1 MKFEVNREDL
11 LKVLQG
17 CGAVVERRQ
26 TLPILSNLY
35 LAVSESNLTITGT
48 DLEVEIV
55 GVCEVIVSVEGACT
69 IPARKFLDICRAL
82 EEGSLLTF
90 FSEGGKATIQS
101 GRSRFSLATM
111 SEQEFPRIEGGE
123 IVSSISIPIERLK
136 QLITQVG
143 FAMAQQDVRY
153 FLNGML
159 LEAEG
164 EDLRAVATDGHRLAL
179 SSRKIIAGSGGIN
192 ETGDTA
198 SKQAILPRK
207 SVIEL
212 GRLLSDEDDNVEIGF
227 GENHVIAKFGDFRL
241 TSKLVEGQFPDY
253 KKVLPAV
260 TDNSLTGD
268 RDSMKQGFQRVA
280 ILSNEKYRG
289 VKLSLKEG
297 SLNISANNPEQ
308 EEAHEEVAVQYAGV
322 EMEIGFNVNYILD
335 VLNVLGDTSVKISLA
350 DASSSAL
357 IESEEDPESVF
368 VVMPMRL

>member
-35 LAVSESNLTITGT
+35 LAVSNSCLTITGT

-55 GVCEVIVSVEGACT
+55 GVCDADVSAEGACT
-69 IPARKFLDICRAL
+69 IPARKAVEICRAL

-90 FSEGGKATIQS
+90 ISEGGKATIQS
-101 GRSRFSLATM
+101 GRSRFSLSTISAD
-111 SEQEFPRIEGGE
+111 EFPKIEGGE
-123 IVSSISIPIERLK
+123 VVSSISIPTERLK

-159 LEAEG
+159 LESEG
-164 EDLRAVATDGHRLAL
+164 ENLRAVATDGHRLAV
-179 SSRKIIAGSGGIN
+179 SSRKIIAGGDIIESG
-192 ETGDTA
+192 DKV

-212 GRLLSDEDDNVEIGF
+212 GRLLSDEGDTVEIGF
-227 GENHVIAKFGDFRL
+227 GESHLIAKFGGFRL

-253 KKVLPAV
+253 KKVLPAG
-260 TDNSLTGD
+260 TENSLIGD

-308 EEAHEEVAVQYAGV
+308 EEAHEEVAVDYNGV

-335 VLNVLGDTSVKISLA
+335 VLNVLGDKSVKMSVA
-350 DASSSAL
+350 DANSSAL

>member
-35 LAVSESNLTITGT
+35 LVVSGSSLTITGT

-55 GVCEVIVSVEGACT
+55 GVCEVTVLTEGACT
-69 IPARKFLDICRAL
+69 IPARKILDICRAL
-82 EEGSLLTF
+82 EEGSLLAF
-90 FSEGGKATIQS
+90 ISEGGKATIQS
-101 GRSRFSLATM
+101 GKSRFSLATM
-111 SEQEFPRIEGGE
+111 SAEEFPKSEGGGA
-123 IVSSISIPIERLK
+123 VSSISIPTEHLK

-159 LEAEG
+159 LETEG

-179 SSRKIIAGSGGIN
+179 SSRKIIASGEIN
-192 ETGDTA
+192 ESGDHPR
-198 SKQAILPRK
+198 KQAILPRK

-212 GRLLSDEDDNVEIGF
+212 GRLLSDEDDTVEIGF
-227 GENHVIAKFGDFRL
+227 GENHLIAKFGDFRL

-260 TDNSLTGD
+260 TENSLIGD
-268 RDSMKQGFQRVA
+268 RDTMKQGFQRVA

-289 VKLSLKEG
+289 VKLFLKEG
-297 SLNISANNPEQ
+297 VLNISANNPEQ
-308 EEAHEEVAVQYAGV
+308 EEAHEEVAIEYAGV

-335 VLNVLGDTSVKISLA
+335 VLNVLADENVKMSLA
-350 DASSSAL
+350 DANSSAL

>member
-1 MKFEVNREDL
+1 MKFEVNREEL

-35 LAVSESNLTITGT
+35 LEVSGASLTITGT

-55 GVCEVIVSVEGACT
+55 GVCSVTVSAEGACT
-69 IPARKFLDICRAL
+69 IPARKALEICRAL
-82 EEGSLLTF
+82 EEGSLLTII
-90 FSEGGKATIQS
+90 SEGGKATIQS
-101 GRSRFSLATM
+101 GRSRFSLATIS
-111 SEQEFPRIEGGE
+111 SEEFPKIEGGE
-123 IVSSISIPIERLK
+123 IVSSITIPIEHLK

-159 LEAEG
+159 LESEG

-179 SSRKIIAGSGGIN
+179 SSRKVMAGGNTNESG
-192 ETGDTA
+192 DKA

-212 GRLLSDEDDNVEIGF
+212 GRLLSDEDDSVEIGF
-227 GENHVIAKFGDFRL
+227 GENHLIAKFGDFKL

-253 KKVLPAV
+253 KKVLPAG
-260 TDNSLTGD
+260 TENSLVGD
-268 RDSMKQGFQRVA
+268 RDSMKQSFQRVA

-289 VKLSLKEG
+289 VKLSLKEDL
-297 SLNISANNPEQ
+297 LNISANNPEQ
-308 EEAHEEVAVQYAGV
+308 EEAHEEVVVEYTGT

-335 VLNVLGDTSVKISLA
+335 VLNVLGDKSVKMSVA
-350 DASSSAL
+350 DANSSAL

>member
-35 LAVSESNLTITGT
+35 LAVSDSSLTITGT

-55 GVCEVIVSVEGACT
+55 GVCEVVVSAEGACT
-69 IPARKFLDICRAL
+69 IPARKVLDICRAL

-90 FSEGGKATIQS
+90 ISEGGKVTIQS

-111 SEQEFPRIEGGE
+111 SAEEFPQIEGGE
-123 IVSSISIPIERLK
+123 IVSSISISIERLK

-164 EDLRAVATDGHRLAL
+164 EDLRAVATDGHRLAV
-179 SSRKIIAGSGGIN
+179 SSRKIIAGSDIN
-192 ETGDTA
+192 ETGDKA

-227 GENHVIAKFGDFRL
+227 GENHVIAKFGGFRL

-253 KKVLPAV
+253 KKVLPAG
-260 TDNSLTGD
+260 TENSLTGD

-289 VKLSLKEG
+289 VKLSLKEDL
-297 SLNISANNPEQ
+297 LNISANNPEQ

-335 VLNVLGDTSVKISLA
+335 VLNVVGDKSVKISLA
-350 DASSSAL
+350 DANSSAL
-357 IESEEDPESVF
+357 IESEEDPESVY

>member
-1 MKFEVNREDL
+1 MKFEVNREVL

-35 LAVSESNLTITGT
+35 LAVSESYLTITGT

-55 GVCEVIVSVEGACT
+55 GVCEVIVSAEGACT

-90 FSEGGKATIQS
+90 ISEGGKVTIQS
-101 GRSRFSLATM
+101 GRSRFSLAAM
-111 SEQEFPRIEGGE
+111 SAEEFPQIEGGE

-179 SSRKIIAGSGGIN
+179 SSRKIIAGSGIN
-192 ETGDTA
+192 ETGDIA

-212 GRLLSDEDDNVEIGF
+212 GRLLSDEDDAVEIGF
-227 GENHVIAKFGDFRL
+227 GENHLIANFGGFKL

-253 KKVLPAV
+253 KKVLPAG
-260 TDNSLTGD
+260 TENTLTAD

-289 VKLSLKEG
+289 VKLSLKKDL
-297 SLNISANNPEQ
+297 LNISANNPEQ
-308 EEAHEEVAVQYAGV
+308 EEAHEEVAVDYDGG

-335 VLNVLGDTSVKISLA
+335 VLNVVGDKSVKMSVA
-350 DASSSAL
+350 DANSSAL

>member
-179 SSRKIIAGSGGIN
+179 SSRKIIAVSGIN
-192 ETGDTA
+192 ETGDIA
-198 SKQAILPRK
+198 PKQAILPRK

-289 VKLSLKEG
+289 VKLSLKED

-335 VLNVLGDTSVKISLA
+335 VLNVVGDTSVRISVA

-357 IESEEDPESVF
+357 IESEEDPQSVF

>member
-35 LAVSESNLTITGT
+35 LAASDSSLTITGT

-55 GVCEVIVSVEGACT
+55 GVCEVAVSAEGACT
-69 IPARKFLDICRAL
+69 VPARKVLEICRAL
-82 EEGSLLTF
+82 EEGSSLIF
-90 FSEGGKATIQS
+90 ISEGGKATIQS
-101 GRSRFSLATM
+101 GRSRFSLATI
-111 SEQEFPRIEGGE
+111 SADEFPRIEGGDS
-123 IVSSISIPIERLK
+123 VLSISITIEHLK

-159 LEAEG
+159 LESEG
-164 EDLRAVATDGHRLAL
+164 EELRAVATDGHRLAL
-179 SSRKIIAGSGGIN
+179 SSIKIIASDDIHESEG
-192 ETGDTA
+192 EA
-198 SKQAILPRK
+198 PKQAILPRK

-212 GRLLSDEDDNVEIGF
+212 GRLLSDQEDAVEIGF
-227 GENHVIAKFGDFRL
+227 GESHLIVKFGSFRL

-253 KKVLPAV
+253 KKVLPAS

-268 RDSMKQGFQRVA
+268 RDAMKQGFQRVA

-297 SLNISANNPEQ
+297 LLNISANNPEQ
-308 EEAHEEVAVQYAGV
+308 EEAHEEVAVEYNGV

-335 VLNVLGDTSVKISLA
+335 VLNVLGDKSVKISVE
-350 DASSSAL
+350 DANSSAL
-357 IESEEDPESVF
+357 IESEEDPESVY

>member
-35 LAVSESNLTITGT
+35 LAVSGSRLTITGT

-55 GVCEVIVSVEGACT
+55 GVCEVVVSAEGACT
-69 IPARKFLDICRAL
+69 IPARKVVEICRAL
-82 EEGSLLTF
+82 EEGSRLTF
-90 FSEGGKATIQS
+90 ISEGGKAAIQS
-101 GRSRFSLATM
+101 GRSRFSLAAI
-111 SEQEFPRIEGGE
+111 SADEFPRIEGGE
-123 IVSSISIPIERLK
+123 IATSISIPIEHLK
-136 QLITQVG
+136 QLITHVG

-159 LEAEG
+159 LESEG

-179 SSRKIIAGSGGIN
+179 SSRKIIAG
-192 ETGDTA
+192 GDTNESREKA
-198 SKQAILPRK
+198 LQQAILPRK

-212 GRLLSDEDDNVEIGF
+212 GRLLSDEDNIVEIGF
-227 GENHVIAKFGDFRL
+227 GETHLIAKFGDFRL

-253 KKVLPAV
+253 KKVLPPGAE
-260 TDNSLTGD
+260 NSVIGD

-289 VKLSLKEG
+289 VKLSLKENL
-297 SLNISANNPEQ
+297 LNISANNPEQ
-308 EEAHEEVAVQYAGV
+308 EEAHEEVAVEYSGE

-335 VLNVLGDTSVKISLA
+335 VLNVLGDKSVKISVA
-350 DASSSAL
+350 DANSSAL

>member
-26 TLPILSNLY
+26 TLPILSNLH
-35 LAVSESNLTITGT
+35 LAASDSSLTITGT

-55 GVCEVIVSVEGACT
+55 GVCEVVVSAEGACT
-69 IPARKFLDICRAL
+69 IPARKVLDICRAL
-82 EEGSLLTF
+82 EEGSLMAFT
-90 FSEGGKATIQS
+90 SEGGKVTIQS

-111 SEQEFPRIEGGE
+111 SAEEFPRIEGGE
-123 IVSSISIPIERLK
+123 ILSSISIPIERLK

-159 LEAEG
+159 LESEG

-179 SSRKIIAGSGGIN
+179 SSRKIIAGSGIN
-192 ETGDTA
+192 ETGDKA
-198 SKQAILPRK
+198 QKQAILPRK

-212 GRLLSDEDDNVEIGF
+212 GRLLSDEDDNVEIRF
-227 GENHVIAKFGDFRL
+227 GENHVIAKFGAFRL

-253 KKVLPAV
+253 KKVLPAG
-260 TDNSLTGD
+260 TENSLTGD
-268 RDSMKQGFQRVA
+268 RDSMKQSFQRVA

-289 VKLSLKEG
+289 VKLSLNKDL
-297 SLNISANNPEQ
+297 LNISANNPEQ
-308 EEAHEEVAVQYAGV
+308 EEAYEEVAVDYAGV

-335 VLNVLGDTSVKISLA
+335 VLNVLGDKSVKISVA
-350 DASSSAL
+350 DANSSAL

>member
-17 CGAVVERRQ
+17 CSAVVERRQ

-35 LAVSESNLTITGT
+35 LSVSGSRLTITGT
-48 DLEVEIV
+48 DLEIEIV
-55 GVCEVIVSVEGACT
+55 GVCDVAVSAEGACT
-69 IPARKFLDICRAL
+69 IPARKAVEICRAL

-90 FSEGGKATIQS
+90 MTEGGKATIQS
-101 GRSRFSLATM
+101 GRSRFSLATI
-111 SEQEFPRIEGGE
+111 SADEFPKIDDNE
-123 IVSSISIPIERLK
+123 VASSISIPIDHLK

-159 LEAEG
+159 LESDG

-179 SSRKIIAGSGGIN
+179 SSRKIITGGSN
-192 ETGDTA
+192 ESGDQA
-198 SKQAILPRK
+198 SKKAILPRK

-212 GRLLSDEDDNVEIGF
+212 GRLLSDEDDAVEIGF
-227 GENHVIAKFGDFRL
+227 GESHFIAKFGDFRV

-260 TDNSLTGD
+260 TENSLIGD

-289 VKLSLKEG
+289 VKLFLKEG
-297 SLNISANNPEQ
+297 LLNISANNPEQ
-308 EEAHEEVAVQYAGV
+308 EEAHEEVAVEYSGV

-335 VLNVLGDTSVKISLA
+335 VLNVLGDKKVKMSVA
-350 DASSSAL
+350 DANSSAL